1 MRGAGLLAT
10 KLFWVLAYDTE
21 FAMVDR
27 NDDRHLG
34 IQTLA
39 LALGRFD
46 ATVVMGFYASTLQAG
61 PGRACRSLPEWRWIW
76 PCADG
81 AVERRRS
88 GEPLRGSGGA
98 SPSPRQPPRRKATAM
113 PR

>member
-46 ATVVMGFYASTLQAG
+46 ATVVTGFYAIHLASWAWQGLQVSTGVALDLAL
-61 PGRACRSLPEWRWIW
+61 RRW
-76 PCADG
+76 
-81 AVERRRS
+81 RS
-88 GEPLRGSGGA
+88 G
-98 SPSPRQPPRRKATAM
+98 TA
-113 PR
+113 P